1 MDLYLM
7 NKLTATPPPPR
18 EEILAYNLWQLEN
31 ERIGR
36 ERRMLLRVQ
45 QFLSAFPA
53 GFWKRPIMWA
63 CAFSFLFMT
72 HDAFAT
78 LIVELIVQAGN

>member
-1 MDLYLM
+1 M
-7 NKLTATPPPPR
+7 NKLIATAPPPR
-18 EEILAYNLWQLEN
+18 EEVLAYNLWQLEN

-36 ERRMLLRVQ
+36 ERRMALRVQ
-45 QFLSAFPA
+45 RFFSALPA

-63 CAFSFLFMT
+63 CAVSFLFMT

>member
-1 MDLYLM
+1 MDT
-7 NKLTATPPPPR
+7 LTATPPPPR
-18 EEILAYNLWQLEN
+18 EEVLAYNLWQLEN

-36 ERRMLLRVQ
+36 ERLMVLRAQ
-45 QFLSAFPA
+45 RFFSALPT

>member
-1 MDLYLM
+1 M
-7 NKLTATPPPPR
+7 NTLTATPPPPR
-18 EEILAYNLWQLEN
+18 EDVLAYNLWQLEN
-31 ERIGR
+31 ERIDR
-36 ERRMLLRVQ
+36 ELRMVLRARR
-45 QFLSAFPA
+45 FFSALPA

>member
-1 MDLYLM
+1 MDT
-7 NKLTATPPPPR
+7 LTTTPSPPR

-36 ERRMLLRVQ
+36 ERLMELRAQ
-45 QFLSAFPA
+45 RFFSALPA